1 MTTVWMGC
9 NLLPMVEN
17 KKYKGFS
24 ERLSS
29 LIKGKNIGVSE
40 LSKLAGVTYEMA
52 RRYTIGAAKPRSA
65 IMDRLAKSLNTTAA
79 YLEYGEAAQGSA
91 PLSGNHVKLTQLEV
105 FASAGNGYINNEF
118 PAIVSSIEFPASKVY
133 ELFGRKSLEGVQL
146 INVDGDSMMPT
157 LCPKDLLFIDTKID
171 HFNGDGIY
179 VFNFEDSTFVK
190 RLQKVKGRKIAVLS
204 DNDKYPP
211 FYIEPHEM
219 SELFIFGK
227 LIKHLPL
234 KLNDFA

>member
-1 MTTVWMGC
+1 
-9 NLLPMVEN
+9 MVEN
-17 KKYKGFS
+17 HKYKGFS

-29 LIKGKNIGVSE
+29 LMNGKNIGVTE
-40 LSKLAGVTYEMA
+40 LAKKAGVTYEMA
-52 RRYTIGAAKPRSA
+52 RRYTLGTAKPRSA
-65 IMDRLAKSLNTTAA
+65 TMEKLAKSLDTTAS
-79 YLEYGEAAQGSA
+79 YLEYGAVAQLPEQS
-91 PLSGNHVKLTQLEV
+91 SGNQVRLTQLEV

-118 PAIVSSIEFPASKVY
+118 PAIVSSIEFPESRVY

-171 HFNGDGIY
+171 HFNGDGVY

-190 RLQKVKGRKIAVLS
+190 RLQKVKGRKLAVLS

-219 SELFIFGK
+219 TELYIFGK

-234 KLNDFA
+234 KFNDFA

>member
-52 RRYTIGAAKPRSA
+52 RRYTIGTAKPRSV
-65 IMDRLAKSLNTTAA
+65 IMDRLAKSLDTTAA
-79 YLEYGEAAQGSA
+79 YLEYGEATQVSA
-91 PLSGNHVKLTQLEV
+91 LPAGNQVRLTQLEV

-118 PAIVSSIEFPASKVY
+118 PTIVSSIEFPEDRVY
-133 ELFGRKSLEGVQL
+133 EIFGRKSLEGVQL

-190 RLQKVKGRKIAVLS
+190 RLQKVKGRKLAVLS
-204 DNDKYPP
+204 DNERYPP
-211 FYIEPHEM
+211 FHIESHEM
-219 SELFIFGK
+219 NDLYIFGK

-234 KLNDFA
+234 KFNDFA

>member
-1 MTTVWMGC
+1 MTTVWLDC

-17 KKYKGFS
+17 HKYKGFS

-29 LIKGKNIGVSE
+29 LMNGKNIGVTE
-40 LSKLAGVTYEMA
+40 LAKKAGVTYEMA
-52 RRYTIGAAKPRSA
+52 RRYTLGTAKPRSA
-65 IMDRLAKSLNTTAA
+65 TMEKLAKSLDTTAS
-79 YLEYGEAAQGSA
+79 YLEYGAVAQLPEQS
-91 PLSGNHVKLTQLEV
+91 SGNQVRLTQLEV

-118 PAIVSSIEFPASKVY
+118 PAIVSSIEFPESRVY

-171 HFNGDGIY
+171 HFNGDGVY

-190 RLQKVKGRKIAVLS
+190 RLQKVKGRKLAVLS

-219 SELFIFGK
+219 TELYIFGK

-234 KLNDFA
+234 KFNDFA

>member
-1 MTTVWMGC
+1 MTTVWLGC

-17 KKYKGFS
+17 NKYKGFS

-29 LIKGKNIGVSE
+29 LMNGKNIGVTE
-40 LSKLAGVTYEMA
+40 LAKKAGVTYEMA
-52 RRYTIGAAKPRSA
+52 RRYTLGTAKPRSA
-65 IMDRLAKSLNTTAA
+65 TMEKLAKSLDTTAS
-79 YLEYGEAAQGSA
+79 YLEYGAVAQLPEQS
-91 PLSGNHVKLTQLEV
+91 SGNQVRLTQLEV

-118 PAIVSSIEFPASKVY
+118 PAIVSSIEFPESRVY

-171 HFNGDGIY
+171 HFNGDGVY

-190 RLQKVKGRKIAVLS
+190 RLQKVKGRKLAVLS

-219 SELFIFGK
+219 TELYIFGK

-234 KLNDFA
+234 KFNDFA